1 MGEKKN
7 LVTVSEMYLFTPF
20 PLSSLSLSLVELLLF
35 KPLQP
40 SQIDSSERD
49 SRP

>member
-1 MGEKKN
+1 MGDKKIGP
-7 LVTVSEMYLFTPF
+7 VSEMYLFTPF
-20 PLSSLSLSLVELLLF
+20 PLFLSLSLSLVELLLF

-40 SQIDSSERD
+40 FQIDSSEWD